1 MTVDQMPSEEHFCA
15 VTGAQARWQFL
26 SVSIE
31 WSDPGCDLPAA
42 IQQPSPG
49 SDLPAAVI
57 PAYSAAD
64 DNDLRI
70 HPEVVSV
77 WRSQFP
83 CISIVHPPAEI
94 PCGPG
99 NDHGI

>member
-1 MTVDQMPSEEHFCA
+1 MSDQAPA
-15 VTGAQARWQFL
+15 ADL
-26 SVSIE
+26 SASIE
-31 WSDPGCDLPAA
+31 WSGPGCDLPAAIQQSDPGCDLPAA

-70 HPEVVSV
+70 HPEVVIV